1 MFFLN
6 QEINRATTS
15 NPETKSKPRIKEH
28 EHQTYRKKKKK
39 KSMNITKSKSMNKSK
54 HRKMKIDTNPTK
66 GAHGSGRF
74 GFGLD
79 LQGGRKRN
87 PPSTEVGSDRVG
99 CWVRRI
105 EFQLKLKWQI
115 LVEN

>member
-1 MFFLN
+1 MN
-6 QEINRATTS
+6 I
-15 NPETKSKPRIKEH
+15 KRIGEKKE
-28 EHQTYRKKKKK
+28 KD
-39 KSMNITKSKSMNKSK
+39 MNITKSKSMNKSK
-54 HRKMKIDTNPTK
+54 HRKMKIDTNLTK
-66 GAHGSGRF
+66 GAHGLGRF